1 MSKSAR
7 QMKDIQGYLDKEIKK
22 LNEVTNATSRP
33 QMLKSLAPPTL
44 DDSPE
49 TTLNTSVKSPR

>member
-1 MSKSAR
+1 
-7 QMKDIQGYLDKEIKK
+7 MKDIQGYLDKEIKK

-33 QMLKSLAPPTL
+33 QMLKSLAPPNL